1 MRYGTYIARTRQSD
15 IARVEA
21 GALKQ
26 TSSAAEA
33 AAISEVD
40 VQALCQWAQVISA
53 YGWYDGCLKMVYRS
67 NPSKC
72 DFHREH
78 HMIIG
83 HNQGILSDTLFFRQT
98 HLQQL

>member
-1 MRYGTYIARTRQSD
+1 MWDMDRYGTYIARTRQSD

-40 VQALCQWAQVISA
+40 VQALCLVGSGDLGVWMVWWVSE
-53 YGWYDGCLKMVYRS
+53 DGMPFKMR
-67 NPSKC
+67 
-72 DFHREH
+72 
-78 HMIIG
+78 
-83 HNQGILSDTLFFRQT
+83 LS
-98 HLQQL
+98 